1 MSEKTYQI
9 TADSGCDLSLE
20 KCREIDVLPYK
31 MPFTMDG
38 EPMVD
43 EMTEESFKEF
53 YRLMRAGGVAK
64 TSQIN
69 PGEFLDFWRPLA
81 EQGKDVL
88 HISLALAIS
97 GSCDNARSAAAQ
109 LMEEYPGWTC
119 RVVDSAN
126 ASAGFGLL
134 VMRAAS
140 NRDGGMSLEDNANDL
155 ESIHH
160 EVNSI
165 FTTNDL
171 TYLYRGGRVS
181 RTSAAFGTALK
192 IVPIMH
198 LDYEGH
204 LEVWQKVRGDK
215 SCFKKMVQDV
225 KELVIDPGCLRGRR
239 PREGPRVRRGYA
251 ARVRLQGHLLH
262 AHRPNHRRPHRPR
275 TGSRVLHRQDK
286 DLSQAP
292 HRRGGALFL
301 HILPLL
307 THANV

>member
-1 MSEKTYQI
+1 MSNHTYQI

-20 KCREIDVLPYK
+20 KCMELDVLPYK

-38 EPMVD
+38 QPMVD
-43 EMTEESFKEF
+43 GMTEESFKEF

-69 PGEFLDFWRPLA
+69 PGEFLDFWRPMA
-81 EQGKDVL
+81 EQGRNVL
-88 HISLALAIS
+88 HISLAAAIS

-109 LMEEYPGWTC
+109 LMEEFPGWTC

-134 VMRAAS
+134 VLRAVE
-140 NRDGGMSLEDNANDL
+140 NRDKGMDIEANAADL

-181 RTSAAFGTALK
+181 KTAAAFGTALK
-192 IVPIMH
+192 IVPILH

-215 SCFKKMVQDV
+215 QCFKKLIQDV
-225 KELVIDPGCLRGRR
+225 KDLVIDAQNQTLIISEADAPEKAREFGEALMRECGFKDIFYTHIGPIIGAHTGPGLISVFFVGKT
-239 PREGPRVRRGYA
+239 
-251 ARVRLQGHLLH
+251 
-262 AHRPNHRRPHRPR
+262 R
-275 TGSRVLHRQDK
+275 T
-286 DLSQAP
+286 
-292 HRRGGALFL
+292 
-301 HILPLL
+301 
-307 THANV
+307 

>member
-1 MSEKTYQI
+1 MSNHTYQI

-20 KCREIDVLPYK
+20 KCMELDVLPYK

-38 EPMVD
+38 QPMVD
-43 EMTEESFKEF
+43 GMTEESFKEF

-81 EQGKDVL
+81 EEGRNVL
-88 HISLALAIS
+88 HISLAAAIS

-109 LMEEYPGWTC
+109 LMEEFTGWSC

-134 VMRAAS
+134 VLRAVE
-140 NRDGGMSLEDNANDL
+140 NRDKGMDIEANAADL

-181 RTSAAFGTALK
+181 KTAAAFGTALK
-192 IVPIMH
+192 IVPILH

-215 SCFKKMVQDV
+215 QCFKKLIQDV
-225 KELVIDPGCLRGRR
+225 KDLVIDAQNQTLIISEADAPEKAREFGEALMRECGFKDIFYTHIGPIIGAHTGPGLISVFFVGKT
-239 PREGPRVRRGYA
+239 
-251 ARVRLQGHLLH
+251 
-262 AHRPNHRRPHRPR
+262 R
-275 TGSRVLHRQDK
+275 T
-286 DLSQAP
+286 
-292 HRRGGALFL
+292 
-301 HILPLL
+301 
-307 THANV
+307 

>member
-1 MSEKTYQI
+1 MSNHTYQI

-20 KCREIDVLPYK
+20 KCMELDVLPYK

-38 EPMVD
+38 QPMVD
-43 EMTEESFKEF
+43 GMTEESFKEF

-69 PGEFLDFWRPLA
+69 PGEFLDFWRPMA
-81 EQGKDVL
+81 EQGRNVL
-88 HISLALAIS
+88 HISLAAAIS
-97 GSCDNARSAAAQ
+97 GSCDNARNAAAQ
-109 LMEEYPGWTC
+109 LMEEFPGWTC

-134 VMRAAS
+134 VLRAVQ
-140 NRDGGMSLEDNANDL
+140 NRDKGMDIEANAAEL

-181 RTSAAFGTALK
+181 KTAAAFGTALK
-192 IVPIMH
+192 IVPILH

-215 SCFKKMVQDV
+215 QCFKKLIQDV
-225 KELVIDPGCLRGRR
+225 KDLVIDAQNQTLIISEADAPEKAREFGEALMRDCGFKDIFYTHIGPIIGAHTGPGLISVFFVGKT
-239 PREGPRVRRGYA
+239 
-251 ARVRLQGHLLH
+251 
-262 AHRPNHRRPHRPR
+262 R
-275 TGSRVLHRQDK
+275 T
-286 DLSQAP
+286 
-292 HRRGGALFL
+292 
-301 HILPLL
+301 
-307 THANV
+307 

>member
-1 MSEKTYQI
+1 MSEHAYQL

-20 KCREIDVLPYK
+20 KCRELDVLPYK

-38 EPMVD
+38 KPMID
-43 EMTEESFKEF
+43 GMTEESFREF
-53 YRLMRAGGVAK
+53 YDMMRAGGVAK

-69 PGEFLDFWRPLA
+69 PGEFIDFWRPLA
-81 EQGKDVL
+81 EAGKNVL
-88 HISLALAIS
+88 HISLAAAIS
-97 GSCDNARSAAAQ
+97 GSCNNARSAASQ

-126 ASAGFGLL
+126 ASAGFGLV
-134 VMRAAS
+134 VMRAAA
-140 NRDGGMSLEDNANDL
+140 NRDKGMDIEANAVEL

-181 RTSAAFGTALK
+181 KTAAAFGTALK
-192 IVPIMH
+192 IVPILH

-215 SCFKKMVQDV
+215 ACFKKMVQDV
-225 KELVIDPGCLRGRR
+225 KELAIDAENQTLVVSEADAPEKAREFAEAIQRECGFKDIFYTHIGPIIGAHTGPGLVAMFFVGKT
-239 PREGPRVRRGYA
+239 
-251 ARVRLQGHLLH
+251 
-262 AHRPNHRRPHRPR
+262 R
-275 TGSRVLHRQDK
+275 T
-286 DLSQAP
+286 
-292 HRRGGALFL
+292 
-301 HILPLL
+301 
-307 THANV
+307 

>member
-1 MSEKTYQI
+1 MSEHAYQL

-38 EPMVD
+38 KPMID
-43 EMTEESFKEF
+43 GMTEESFREF
-53 YRLMRAGGVAK
+53 YDMMRAGGIAR

-69 PGEFLDFWRPLA
+69 PDEFINFWRPLA
-81 EQGKDVL
+81 EAGRDVL
-88 HISLALAIS
+88 HISLAAAIS
-97 GSCDNARSAAAQ
+97 GSCSNARSAASQ
-109 LMEEYPGWTC
+109 LMEEHPGWKC

-126 ASAGFGLL
+126 ASAGFGLV
-134 VMRAAS
+134 VMRAAA
-140 NRDGGMSLEDNANDL
+140 NRDNGMDLEENAVEL

-181 RTSAAFGTALK
+181 KTAAAFGTALK

-215 SCFKKMVQDV
+215 SCFKKLIQDV
-225 KELVIDPGCLRGRR
+225 KELVVDAANQTLIISEADAPEKAREYGEAIQRECGFKDIFYTHIGPIIGAHTGPGLISVFFVGKT
-239 PREGPRVRRGYA
+239 
-251 ARVRLQGHLLH
+251 
-262 AHRPNHRRPHRPR
+262 R
-275 TGSRVLHRQDK
+275 T
-286 DLSQAP
+286 
-292 HRRGGALFL
+292 
-301 HILPLL
+301 
-307 THANV
+307 

>member
-43 EMTEESFKEF
+43 GMTEESFKEF
-53 YRLMRAGGVAK
+53 YRLMRAGGVAR

-81 EQGKDVL
+81 EEGRDVM
-88 HISLALAIS
+88 HISLAAAIS
-97 GSCDNARSAAAQ
+97 GSCDNARSAASQ
-109 LMEEYPGWTC
+109 LMEEFPGWTC

-134 VMRAAS
+134 VLRAAS
-140 NRDGGMSLEDNANDL
+140 NRDSGMALEDNARDL

-181 RTSAAFGTALK
+181 KTAAAFGTALN

-215 SCFKKMVQDV
+215 QCFKKVLKDIQ
-225 KELVIDPGCLRGRR
+225 ELVEDAGNQTLIVSEADAPEKAHEYGAALVETCGFRDVFYTHIGPIIGAHTGPGLISIFFVGK
-239 PREGPRVRRGYA
+239 ERV
-251 ARVRLQGHLLH
+251 
-262 AHRPNHRRPHRPR
+262 
-275 TGSRVLHRQDK
+275 
-286 DLSQAP
+286 
-292 HRRGGALFL
+292 
-301 HILPLL
+301 
-307 THANV
+307 

>member
-9 TADSGCDLSLE
+9 TADSGCDLTLE

-140 NRDGGMSLEDNANDL
+140 NRDGGISLEDNANDL

-225 KELVIDPGCLRGRR
+225 KELVIDPENQTLVVSEADA
-239 PREGPRVRRGYA
+239 PEKAREFAEAMQRECGFKDIFYTHIGPIIG
-251 ARVRLQGHLLH
+251 
-262 AHRPNHRRPHRPR
+262 AHTGPGLVAVFFIGKTR
-275 TGSRVLHRQDK
+275 T
-286 DLSQAP
+286 
-292 HRRGGALFL
+292 
-301 HILPLL
+301 
-307 THANV
+307 

>member
-1 MSEKTYQI
+1 MSNHTYQI

-20 KCREIDVLPYK
+20 KCRELDVLPYK

-38 EPMVD
+38 KPMVD
-43 EMTEESFKEF
+43 GMTEESFKEF
-53 YRLMRAGGVAK
+53 YRMMRAGGVAT

-81 EQGKDVL
+81 EQGRNVL
-88 HISLALAIS
+88 HISLAAAIS

-109 LMEEYPGWTC
+109 LMEEFPGWTC

-134 VMRAAS
+134 VLRAVE
-140 NRDGGMSLEDNANDL
+140 NRDKGMDIEANAADL
-155 ESIHH
+155 EGIHH

-181 RTSAAFGTALK
+181 KTAAAFGTALK
-192 IVPIMH
+192 IVPILH

-215 SCFKKMVQDV
+215 QCFKKIIQDV
-225 KELVIDPGCLRGRR
+225 KDLVIDAQNQTLIISEADAPEKAREFGEALMRECGFKDIFYTHIGPIIGAHTGPGLISVFFVGKT
-239 PREGPRVRRGYA
+239 
-251 ARVRLQGHLLH
+251 
-262 AHRPNHRRPHRPR
+262 R
-275 TGSRVLHRQDK
+275 T
-286 DLSQAP
+286 
-292 HRRGGALFL
+292 
-301 HILPLL
+301 
-307 THANV
+307 

>member
-1 MSEKTYQI
+1 MSNHTYQI

-20 KCREIDVLPYK
+20 KCMELDVLPYK

-38 EPMVD
+38 QPMVD
-43 EMTEESFKEF
+43 GMTEESFKEF

-69 PGEFLDFWRPLA
+69 PGEFLDFWRPMA
-81 EQGKDVL
+81 EQGRNVL
-88 HISLALAIS
+88 HISLAAAIS

-109 LMEEYPGWTC
+109 LMEEFPGWTC

-126 ASAGFGLL
+126 ASAGFGLM
-134 VMRAAS
+134 VMRAAAH
-140 NRDGGMSLEDNANDL
+140 RDSGMPLEENAADL
-155 ESIHH
+155 EGIQH
-160 EVNSI
+160 EVNAI

-198 LDYEGH
+198 LNYEGG

-215 SCFKKMVQDV
+215 QCFKKLIQDV
-225 KELVIDPGCLRGRR
+225 KDLVIDAQNQTLIISEADAPEKAREFGEALMRECGFKDIFYTHIGPIIGAHTGPGLISVFFVGKT
-239 PREGPRVRRGYA
+239 
-251 ARVRLQGHLLH
+251 
-262 AHRPNHRRPHRPR
+262 R
-275 TGSRVLHRQDK
+275 T
-286 DLSQAP
+286 
-292 HRRGGALFL
+292 
-301 HILPLL
+301 
-307 THANV
+307 